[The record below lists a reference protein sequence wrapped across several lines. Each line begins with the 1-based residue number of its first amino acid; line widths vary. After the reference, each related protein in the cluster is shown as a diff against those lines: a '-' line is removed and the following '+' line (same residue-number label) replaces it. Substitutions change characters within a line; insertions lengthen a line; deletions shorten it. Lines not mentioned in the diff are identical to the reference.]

1 MNPSTERLSLNV
13 TYTQFKTI
21 HFNYLAARTQTHAI
35 KNQNESTLWVTL
47 MLFKK
52 NKEGK
57 NTDTCLMKQWGE
69 HSGQKKRLNHY
80 FESCST
86 EEFIN
91 VLLSE

>member
-1 MNPSTERLSLNV
+1 
-13 TYTQFKTI
+13 
-21 HFNYLAARTQTHAI
+21 
-35 KNQNESTLWVTL
+35 

-57 NTDTCLMKQWGE
+57 YTDTCLMKQWGE